1 MFEVLGEVESGR
13 FGDFRREF
21 EVVGL
26 GQFAWV
32 DYARNCGRSGQGWN
46 SAVTDDVV
54 LEDASR
60 RLGRRLIPGW
70 DLRGRLL
77 GLLLLKKLL

>member
-1 MFEVLGEVESGR
+1 M
-13 FGDFRREF
+13 
-21 EVVGL
+21 VGL

-32 DYARNCGRSGQGWN
+32 DYARNCGRSGQGRD

-60 RLGRRLIPGW
+60 RLGRRLIPRW

-77 GLLLLKKLL
+77 GLLLLQKLL